1 VLDSQI
7 RTRDKYLRNFVYLFK
22 TVDTDSNGILNEEE
36 FINLLAMMNIYSEKY
51 FDENANRLLNIA
63 DPFNN
68 KQITFSECVTLFSN
82 ENVMESDEQGN
93 KVRLSMLDK
102 VNLNDQILK

>member
-1 VLDSQI
+1 M
-7 RTRDKYLRNFVYLFK
+7 RNFVYLFK
-22 TVDTDSNGILNEEE
+22 TVDTDSNGLLNEDE

-51 FDENANRLLNIA
+51 FDENANRLLNQS

-82 ENVMESDEQGN
+82 EILMDSDEQGN
-93 KVRLSMLDK
+93 KVKLSLLDK
-102 VNLNDQILK
+102 VNLNDEILK

>member
-1 VLDSQI
+1 M
-7 RTRDKYLRNFVYLFK
+7 RNFVYLFK
-22 TVDTDSNGILNEEE
+22 TVDTDSNGILNEDE

-51 FDENANRLLNIA
+51 FDENANRLLNQS

-82 ENVMESDEQGN
+82 EILMDSDEQGN
-93 KVRLSMLDK
+93 KVKLSLLDK
-102 VNLNDQILK
+102 VNLNDEILK

>member
-1 VLDSQI
+1 M
-7 RTRDKYLRNFVYLFK
+7 RNFVYLFK
-22 TVDTDSNGILNEEE
+22 TVDTDSNGILNEDE

-51 FDENANRLLNIA
+51 FVENANRLLNQS

-82 ENVMESDEQGN
+82 EILMDSDEQGN
-93 KVRLSMLDK
+93 KVKLSLLDK
-102 VNLNDQILK
+102 VNLNDEILK

>member
-1 VLDSQI
+1 
-7 RTRDKYLRNFVYLFK
+7 LRNFVYLFK
-22 TVDTDSNGILNEEE
+22 TVDTDSNGLLNEDE

-51 FDENANRLLNIA
+51 FDENANRLLNQS

-82 ENVMESDEQGN
+82 EILMDSDEQGN
-93 KVRLSMLDK
+93 KVKLSLLDK
-102 VNLNDQILK
+102 VNLNDEILK